1 MNKKRV
7 RISLKMIILVPVII
21 LGIVAVFSNV
31 TALVNLKRV
40 NNTATHIVEENLYN
54 ISSLSEIQ
62 NEAQNIHKLALS
74 HIIASDFDT
83 MVEVVDSV
91 RLEESKLDEMLSG
104 YSKNIPSGDEE
115 VFNQLLS
122 SYEGL
127 KYEIANLM
135 AYSGNSKKT
144 AAYELANGA
153 IADYSN
159 DMQTRIQLMID
170 NANTQSSLA
179 GEELARQYN
188 SARVRNIFIIAVCF
202 VLILVA
208 LYGVFMLVIRKL
220 NVTNKELSQIIKG
233 IDKREG
239 DLTQRVSILSNDEVA
254 DLGKG
259 INTFMEKLQDIMK
272 LIISNSQK
280 LEAVVGDV
288 EQSIRTSNDS
298 AADLSAVTEELS
310 ATMQEIENAASVIN
324 QNADA
329 VLDKVV
335 EIAEKSGSINAY
347 SKEMKKNADKL
358 EADARSNKEQTSVKV
373 EEILNVLN
381 QAIEQSR
388 SVEQVNGL
396 TNDILNISSQT
407 NLLALNASI
416 EAARAGDAGRG
427 FAVVAEEIRQLADS
441 SRETANRIQQ
451 INGVVTNAVH
461 NLSDNAGNLVEYMR
475 ESILP
480 EFESF
485 VEGGAQY
492 RDNATYIETVM
503 NEFTEK
509 TDALKSEVDAI
520 AGSIS
525 NITNAIEEGARGV
538 SGAAQSTQTLVTDM
552 DNINGKM
559 NENKEIAAALLKE
572 TDIFTKF

>member
-40 NNTATHIVEENLYN
+40 NNTATHIVEENLSN

-335 EIAEKSGSINAY
+335 EIAEKSGSINDY

-358 EADARSNKEQTSVKV
+358 EADARSNMEQTSVKV

-451 INGVVTNAVH
+451 INGVVTDAVH